1 MMKAKIL
8 MKWFMFSLMMMFLV
22 NSGEAIKTQKELL
35 RVLDSESSKVAL
47 RALQALRNKHKI
59 DLSAAFPA
67 DTPKRSH
74 KTQYVI
80 DLLSFVFNKKIK
92 KIDTVYVRSLAKFQR
107 ELRDEE
113 LSVYK
118 RFLDE
123 WYKNKKCKY
132 EQDEPSLKGT
142 FENSETSKIMSDFVI
157 VEEPAAQISPSSST
171 LTPFG
176 NEVTR
181 VPSGSYVVPAHVD
194 PDALAAFSGF
204 LVLEEGY
211 SPTEG
216 EFITSTVMPA
226 ALAAMLSESAET
238 SSLAAM
244 PSTLTDLA
252 PALVDMPSTSA
263 DMSLTL
269 EDVSSPSVPSIA
281 MDFEGLLGTLDE
293 KSAKITLQ
301 AILTDYQIPLDKL
314 NFNSLQDQNRY
325 WYVVNYLMWILNNK
339 KKRVLHKK
347 TSLVPDNPRY
357 AFDQYWYE
365 TKLTKYE
372 SLLAMFSPPAS
383 LERSQLASSERSPR
397 RRFFRSSTIR
407 KRNG

>member
-1 MMKAKIL
+1 MKPKIL
-8 MKWFMFSLMMMFLV
+8 MKCFVFSLMMMFLIS
-22 NSGEAIKTQKELL
+22 SGEAIKTQEELL

-47 RALQALRNKHKI
+47 RALHALRNKHKI
-59 DLSAAFPA
+59 DLSGAFPA

-74 KTQYVI
+74 KAQYVI
-80 DLLSFVFNKKIK
+80 DLLSFVFNKKNK
-92 KIDTVYVRSLAKFQR
+92 KIDTVYVRRLAKFQR
-107 ELRDEE
+107 ELRGEE

-132 EQDEPSLKGT
+132 EQEEPSLKGT
-142 FENSETSKIMSDFVI
+142 FENSETSKIISDFVM
-157 VEEPAAQISPSSST
+157 VEEPAVQISPSSST

-176 NEVTR
+176 DEPTR

-226 ALAAMLSESAET
+226 ALAAMLSESAEI

-244 PSTLTDLA
+244 SSTLTDLS
-252 PALVDMPSTSA
+252 PALIDMPSTSALSTSA

-269 EDVSSPSVPSIA
+269 EDVSSPSVPSIV

-293 KSAKITLQ
+293 KSVKITLQ

-314 NFNSLQDQNRY
+314 NFNSLKDQNRY
-325 WYVVNYLMWILNNK
+325 RYVVNYLM
-339 KKRVLHKK
+339 
-347 TSLVPDNPRY
+347 
-357 AFDQYWYE
+357 
-365 TKLTKYE
+365 
-372 SLLAMFSPPAS
+372 
-383 LERSQLASSERSPR
+383 
-397 RRFFRSSTIR
+397 
-407 KRNG
+407 

>member
-8 MKWFMFSLMMMFLV
+8 MKCFVFSLIMIFLIS
-22 NSGEAIKTQKELL
+22 SGESIKTQEELL
-35 RVLDSESSKVAL
+35 RVLDLESSKVAL
-47 RALQALRNKHKI
+47 RSLHALRNKHKI
-59 DLSAAFPA
+59 DLSASFPA
-67 DTPKRSH
+67 DTPMRSH
-74 KTQYVI
+74 KIQYVI

-107 ELRDEE
+107 ELRGEE

-142 FENSETSKIMSDFVI
+142 FENSEMSKIISDFVI

-171 LTPFG
+171 VTSFG
-176 NEVTR
+176 DEVIR

-204 LVLEEGY
+204 LVLGEGY
-211 SPTEG
+211 SPTKG

-226 ALAAMLSESAET
+226 ALAAMLSESAEA
-238 SSLAAM
+238 SSLTAM
-244 PSTLTDLA
+244 PSTS
-252 PALVDMPSTSA
+252 ALSTSA

-269 EDVSSPSVPSIA
+269 ENVSSPSVSSIET
-281 MDFEGLLGTLDE
+281 DLEGLLGTLDE

-301 AILTDYQIPLDKL
+301 AILTDYQIPLDKF
-314 NFNSLQDQNRY
+314 NFNSQQDQNRY

-357 AFDQYWYE
+357 AFDEYWYE

-372 SLLAMFSPPAS
+372 NLVTMFSQSSS
-383 LERSQLASSERSPR
+383 LERLRPLSSGYPSLRRLLRGSAAS
-397 RRFFRSSTIR
+397 